1 MREASQRGRRVWAA
15 PRCAAPAAIL
25 VALAAVAGC
34 ASIKEEA
41 DAIFGRGPGLEAALK
56 GTGSA
61 ATGTVRIVD
70 FRDGV
75 AVQMSLY
82 NMVPGTYRIALHE
95 RGNCSSSNLFSA
107 GPAWAPPDS
116 GRTPENLLP
125 PFSTDTE
132 QDVKQYVA
140 FFKGARVS
148 GPLSLRGRSV
158 VIHHGNTISDALPG
172 LPNNRMACGVLDNIR
187 GPF

>member
-1 MREASQRGRRVWAA
+1 MRGVPSAGASPARTSRVIALLA
-15 PRCAAPAAIL
+15 F
-25 VALAAVAGC
+25 ALAALGGC
-34 ASIKEEA
+34 ASLKEEA

-75 AVQMSLY
+75 AVQVSIY
-82 NMVPGTYRIALHE
+82 NMLPGTYRIALHE
-95 RGNCSSSNLFSA
+95 RGNCSSPNLFSA
-107 GPAWAPPDS
+107 GPAWAPPES

-125 PFSTDTE
+125 QFSTDTE

-158 VIHHGNTISDALPG
+158 VIHHGNTISEALPG

-187 GPF
+187 SPF